1 MMNDMTYVS
10 YLMMKEASVMSDKK
24 SKSEGVSVYY
34 NSACPLCNA
43 GVNYQKSRM
52 KNCPVRWNDVHED
65 TESISELGSDLEFV
79 RKRLHVKNSAGEVV
93 IGIDAFIALWELSP
107 GDSWKVQIMKLPV
120 IHGIAIRF
128 YNSFAWIL
136 YRWNKMMRNW

>member
-1 MMNDMTYVS
+1 
-10 YLMMKEASVMSDKK
+10 
-24 SKSEGVSVYY
+24 
-34 NSACPLCNA
+34 
-43 GVNYQKSRM
+43 M